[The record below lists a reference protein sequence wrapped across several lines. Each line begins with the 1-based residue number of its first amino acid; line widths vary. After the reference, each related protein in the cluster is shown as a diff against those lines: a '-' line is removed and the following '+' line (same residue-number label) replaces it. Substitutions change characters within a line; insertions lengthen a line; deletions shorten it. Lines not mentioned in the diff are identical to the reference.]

1 MTPPPF
7 LRNRLET
14 LKKHAYNML
23 GTDHTMYLCA
33 EDLIFI
39 NLPNSP
45 VKCDLISQMKKEDL
59 RDGGTSLT
67 TGGRSGRPK

>member
-1 MTPPPF
+1 
-7 LRNRLET
+7 
-14 LKKHAYNML
+14 ML